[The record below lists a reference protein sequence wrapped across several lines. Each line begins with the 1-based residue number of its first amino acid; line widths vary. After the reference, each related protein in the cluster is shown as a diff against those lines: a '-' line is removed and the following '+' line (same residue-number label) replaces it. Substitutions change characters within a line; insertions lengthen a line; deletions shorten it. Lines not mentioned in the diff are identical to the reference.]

1 MLTIIIDQRAQ
12 QAYRPGISASYGLGE
27 AGSPAVPSLSAIPSK
42 FAGMQVSA
50 DGLSHVKKRLA
61 EEEVGSAKKRKT
73 ATLGQL
79 PASSPSAWLP
89 NEPVTPQ
96 AKQPPTQQPPAPSQ
110 SQGSPGVTCPSAIP
124 SKFAGMQVSAD
135 GLRDFEEEAGSAK
148 RRKIAA
154 LDCSSTDDDD
164 EITISVRAALTGEM
178 LQPVRVNNAILGGE
192 LVDLLAREQRQDRV
206 GTCRLLHGKMQIQR
220 SRSLRGQ
227 GITDGSEISF
237 VWISISAE
245 QQRVV
250 VSKMHAGNFIS
261 EDDMEAEDMDA
272 LNSLV
277 ALY

>member
-12 QAYRPGISASYGLGE
+12 QAYRPGNSASYGLGE
-27 AGSPAVPSLSAIPSK
+27 AGSPGVPSPSAIPNK

-50 DGLSHVKKRLA
+50 DGLSDAEEKVSDA

-124 SKFAGMQVSAD
+124 SKFAGMHVSAD
-135 GLRDFEEEAGSAK
+135 GLSDFEEEAGSAK

-164 EITISVRAALTGEM
+164 DEITISVRAALTGEM
-178 LQPVRVNNAILGGE
+178 LQPVRVNSTMLGGE
-192 LVDLLAREQRQDRV
+192 LVDLLAR
-206 GTCRLLHGKMQIQR
+206 
-220 SRSLRGQ
+220 
-227 GITDGSEISF
+227 
-237 VWISISAE
+237 
-245 QQRVV
+245 
-250 VSKMHAGNFIS
+250 
-261 EDDMEAEDMDA
+261 
-272 LNSLV
+272 
-277 ALY
+277 